1 MKQYLIKKGNHY
13 CSMSFFE
20 KLGAVGWKIK
30 KYTVKFRF
38 HPNCYWAP
46 KRNDDD
52 MDQNKLTGISYGMN
66 VHSNSVRLTWRPD
79 FARPGMIEISAYTYD
94 EKSASPKFKIYPITS
109 VPVGQLV
116 DACIESAD
124 NKYIVTVNK
133 IQPKD
138 TVENTNTDPNLCLR
152 LFPYFGGNNTA
163 PQDMTIEIEY
173 L

>member
-46 KRNDDD
+46 PRNSDDGD
-52 MDQNKLTGISYGMN
+52 LNKLTGLAYGMN
-66 VHSNSVRLTWRPD
+66 VHSNSVRLTWVPD
-79 FARPGMIEISAYTYD
+79 FTVNGKMRIFGYTYD
-94 EKSASPKFKIYPITS
+94 EKANAPKFTYKEITS
-109 VPVGQLV
+109 VQVGQLV
-116 DACIESAD
+116 DGSIESVG
-124 NKYIVTVNK
+124 NEYVFKVNGVTVRMPN
-133 IQPKD
+133 
-138 TVENTNTDPNLCLR
+138 VNTDPNLCLR